1 MNKRQVIAS
10 LNKVANEL
18 DNSGMFQEANEITNV
33 MKRLAQAQMFGPRIP
48 NVGNRQ
54 PQMGNMQLAQPRQPN
69 IQPMADPMF
78 PQAQAPQG
86 TPFTSPEEAVTN
98 AQVAFQGLGNA
109 MSQPQQT
116 SGDTANQMQAMNKIP
131 APAAPPANPSDP
143 NYLFETSVYQN
154 ALNKIIENFKNKNGN
169 IDSVYS
175 DAITKIKNPK
185 RQQLFMNQIQRLRSQ
200 YFPAQSLKPGS
211 Y

>member
-1 MNKRQVIAS
+1 MNK
-10 LNKVANEL
+10 
-18 DNSGMFQEANEITNV
+18 M
-33 MKRLAQAQMFGPRIP
+33 
-48 NVGNRQ
+48 
-54 PQMGNMQLAQPRQPN
+54 
-69 IQPMADPMF
+69 
-78 PQAQAPQG
+78 
-86 TPFTSPEEAVTN
+86 
-98 AQVAFQGLGNA
+98 
-109 MSQPQQT
+109 
-116 SGDTANQMQAMNKIP
+116 P
-131 APAAPPANPSDP
+131 APAAPANPSDP